1 MSKKTNP
8 AKRAQQLRR
17 LSPVKADQPVAKA
30 PRPLLKTRAN
40 SVTAACSSCRK
51 QKSKVNDS
59 ILTFLKFQRGEIET
73 TSSALVKD
81 RPARVVFG
89 NAFNASIQLNQER
102 PSHKPSIESIRVS

>member
-1 MSKKTNP
+1 MSEKTNP

-30 PRPLLKTRAN
+30 PRPLLKSRVN

-51 QKSKVNDS
+51 QKSKVNAS
-59 ILTFLKFQRGEIET
+59 ILTFPKYKAVEIEI
-73 TSSALVKD
+73 TSSALAKD
-81 RPARVVFG
+81 RPAKVVFG
-89 NAFNASIQLNQER
+89 NAFDASIQPNRER